1 MITNILFLL
10 GFFVMGYLTSRILQK
25 DYQKLLDEC
34 NTYKGQVEIL
44 KTEKDDLYKHA
55 AILAIKV
62 KNLQVLEQKWEFIVE
77 SAAKQLNN
85 KELEND

>member
-55 AILAIKV
+55 AILVIKV

>member
-10 GFFVMGYLTSRILQK
+10 GFFVMGYLTSRIFQK

-34 NTYKGQVEIL
+34 NTYKDQVEIL
-44 KTEKDDLYKHA
+44 KTEKDTLYKQA
-55 AILAIKV
+55 AVLAMKV
-62 KNLQVLEQKWEFIVE
+62 KNLQVLEQKWEFIVD

>member
-10 GFFVMGYLTSRILQK
+10 VFFVMGYLTSRILQK

-55 AILAIKV
+55 AILVIKV

>member
-34 NTYKGQVEIL
+34 NTYKDQIEIL
-44 KTEKDDLYKHA
+44 KTEKDGLYKHA
-55 AILAIKV
+55 TILAIKV
-62 KNLQVLEQKWEFIVE
+62 RNLQVLEQKWEFIVD